1 MFGKMFGKTHGRI
14 VTGSSARILISIKA
28 SLRWI
33 KSSNQEFLYSLAVPF
48 SDIRQFLTHLER
60 QNLLKRVTADVS
72 AHLQITEIC
81 RRAIMAHGPALL
93 FERVDGRATPVLGNL
108 FGTVDRVLQAI
119 DCPDVAGLRALGEL
133 LVRIKEPRWPQTI
146 GQAARHIPTLHRLW
160 SAHPRLLSTGPVK
173 DCVQEGPDV
182 DLETLPISYCWPDD
196 AGKLLTFGLV
206 VTQAEPQG
214 RHNVAIYRQQ
224 LIGRNR
230 LIMRWLA
237 HRGGA
242 MDYARWRETR
252 PQEPFPV
259 AVAIGADP
267 ALTVAAV
274 APIPDSISEYQ
285 FAGILRGA
293 RTELVAAGNGL
304 LVPARAEIV
313 LEGVILPDDVALEG
327 PFGDHTG
334 YYNEQAH
341 FPVMTVRRITHRSA
355 PLYQTTYMG
364 RSPHDE
370 PSVLAMALN
379 EVFVP
384 LLQQQFPEIVDFYL
398 PPEACSY
405 RVAVVSL
412 RKRYPGHARRIMMGI
427 WSYLRQ
433 FTYTKFVIVTDND
446 INIRDWSDVIWAV
459 VTRADPARDALVLT
473 GTPIDYLDFASPEPG
488 LGGKMG
494 IDATLKSRPETTRT
508 AGCPIRPDPEAA
520 AAVADICR
528 SLGF

>member
-1 MFGKMFGKTHGRI
+1 MLVDPNQTI
-14 VTGSSARILISIKA
+14 
-28 SLRWI
+28 LRWI
-33 KSSNQEFLYSLAVPF
+33 KRRRSSTPYSVPVPF
-48 SDIRQFLTHLER
+48 SDIRQFLVHLER
-60 QNLLKRVTADVS
+60 QNLLKRVGVDVS

-81 RRAIMAHGPALL
+81 RRAIIKKGPALL
-93 FERVDGRATPVLGNL
+93 FERVDGGTIPVVGNL
-108 FGTVDRVLQAI
+108 FGTLERVLQAMELK
-119 DCPDVAGLRALGEL
+119 DTASLRSLGQL
-133 LVRIKEPRWPQTI
+133 LVRIKEPRWPRNLS
-146 GQAARHIPTLHRLW
+146 QAADHLPILRRLW
-160 SAHPRLLSTGPVK
+160 AAHPRVLTDAPVHE
-173 DCVQEGPDV
+173 CLQEGPDV
-182 DLETLPISYCWPDD
+182 DLEALPISHCWPDD

-206 VTQAEPQG
+206 ITRPDPEG
-214 RHNVAIYRQQ
+214 RHNIAVYRQQ

-252 PQEPFPV
+252 PREPFPV

-267 ALTVAAV
+267 ALTIAAV
-274 APIPDSISEYQ
+274 APVPDTLSEYQ
-285 FAGILRGA
+285 FSGLLRGA

-313 LEGVILPDDVALEG
+313 LEGVILPDDTALEG

-334 YYNEQAH
+334 YYNGQDH
-341 FPVMTVRRITHRSA
+341 FPVMTVTRVTHRTS

-364 RSPHDE
+364 RSPYDE

-405 RVAVVSL
+405 RIAVVSI
-412 RKRYPGHARRIMMGI
+412 RKRYPGHARRIMLGI

-433 FTYTKFVIVTDND
+433 FTYTKFVIVTDDD
-446 INIRDWSDVIWAV
+446 INIRDWSDVIWAL
-459 VTRADPARDALVLT
+459 VTRADPARDVLMLT
-473 GTPIDYLDFASPEPG
+473 DTPIDYLDFASPEAG

-494 IDATLKSRPETTRT
+494 LDATMKHAPETTRT
-508 AGCPIRPDPEAA
+508 YGRPIHPDVKTQ
-520 AAVADICR
+520 AAVAEICR
-528 SLGF
+528 SLGL